1 MEGVCSGE
9 QYVQKYVSK
18 SQGSTC
24 YKFLNQTFILF
35 LCLGPFTNLFLDFKL
50 VNTY

>member
-1 MEGVCSGE
+1 MLKITDSQQNEVTSDFHMEGVCSGE

-24 YKFLNQTFILF
+24 YTFLNQTCI
-35 LCLGPFTNLFLDFKL
+35 
-50 VNTY
+50 